1 MPRLRSLLAATLLV
15 LLACLGPAAAA
26 ATTGQPTAG
35 EEVATAA
42 GAFVDSVGVN
52 LRPPDARAGWA
63 LAERLEAAG
72 IRHVRAPAAT
82 GPDDPALAGLRA
94 LAGAGLQL
102 DLAVGADTDPAAA
115 VEAAAALGGAVAAV
129 EAPPGR
135 RAAPLRR
142 AVLDHPRLLG
152 MTVLGRGAGADHQA
166 VRLELDGRCPGCV
179 ADQLGSGDAAVQVTE
194 VTLGAGVPDAVA
206 ARYLPRLLLANAG
219 LAVRTYIQGTGG
231 DTGPGLLGPDGSPT
245 PAYHAVARLLAL
257 LDDGRRQLTPDRL
270 AFRLTGDTD
279 AVRHRLLEKADGHF
293 WLALWV
299 EKPGWD
305 PATGRLLPVPGQQVQ
320 VVLDD
325 PVAGARAFVPEL
337 GTGPERSFTDPPGA
351 GRALDRIDLEVTD
364 RVLLLELLP
373 RRADGAAPRAT
384 IPPPEPAPTTPATVA
399 PQVAAAGQAAAPSTT
414 TAAAAGPSASRAAAA
429 GRPAT
434 AADPASRAPLAFT
447 GATAL
452 SMLAASLLLMLVG
465 GAALFASR
473 RRYHH
478 RH

>member
-1 MPRLRSLLAATLLV
+1 MPRLRPLLAGTLLA
-15 LLACLGPAAAA
+15 LLACLGPAAGAQA
-26 ATTGQPTAG
+26 AG

-52 LRPPDARAGWA
+52 LRPVDAQAGWA
-63 LAERLEAAG
+63 MAERLEEAG
-72 IRHVRAPAAT
+72 IRHVRVPAA

-102 DLAVGADTDPAAA
+102 DLAVEAGTDPTAAVKAAA
-115 VEAAAALGGAVAAV
+115 SLGAAVAAF
-129 EAPPGR
+129 EAPVGR

-142 AVLDHPRLLG
+142 AILANPRLLG
-152 MTVLGRGAGADHQA
+152 VTVLGRGPGADHQT
-166 VRLELDGRCPGCV
+166 VRLELGGRCPGCG
-179 ADQLGSGDAAVQVTE
+179 AAELGSGDAAVQVTE
-194 VTLGAGVPDAVA
+194 VELGAGVPDAVA

-219 LAVRTYIQGTGG
+219 LAVRTYVEGTGG

-245 PAYHAVARLLAL
+245 LAYSTVARLLAL
-257 LDDGRRQLTPDRL
+257 LDDGHRQFAPDRL
-270 AFRLTGDTD
+270 GLRLAGDTD

-299 EKPGWD
+299 ERPGWD
-305 PATGRLLPVPGQQVQ
+305 PATGRELAVPGQQVQ
-320 VVLDD
+320 VVLDT

-337 GTGPERSFTDPPGA
+337 GTGPVRSFTDPPGA
-351 GRALDRIDLEVTD
+351 GRSLDRIDLEVTD

-384 IPPPEPAPTTPATVA
+384 APPTEPAPATPAAQEPQVA
-399 PQVAAAGQAAAPSTT
+399 GSGQTAAPASTTAAAPDATRVAAAGE
-414 TAAAAGPSASRAAAA
+414 
-429 GRPAT
+429 PAT
-434 AADPASRAPLAFT
+434 TADPASRPPLAFT
-447 GATAL
+447 GSTAL
-452 SMLAASLLLMLVG
+452 SMLVASVLLMGVG
-465 GAALFASR
+465 WAALFASR